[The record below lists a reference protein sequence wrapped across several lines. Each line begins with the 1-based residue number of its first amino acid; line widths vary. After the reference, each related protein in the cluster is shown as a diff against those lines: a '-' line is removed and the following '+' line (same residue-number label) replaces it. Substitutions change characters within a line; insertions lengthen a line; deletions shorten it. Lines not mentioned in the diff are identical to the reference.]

1 MPRGFGPGGPGEW
14 GGGQNPE
21 WWTQPGRGA
30 EAWQGFGKRLLLR
43 GLFFFAFMILVL
55 VGMGVLLAK
64 LVSNLGG
71 VSGLLAIIASPFV
84 LALVAALIGR
94 SFLRSWRPVRRLIKA
109 AGELADGDYSAR
121 VEPSGSGSMRAAIA
135 SFNDMAGR
143 LETADEQRRRLLA
156 DLGHELR
163 TPLTVIR
170 GEIEAMLDGVHEIDT
185 DHLKLLMNEVQ
196 VMERL
201 LEDLRTLSLLDAG
214 RLDLHPEPTDLVALV
229 DDVADGYR
237 RRAAEADVQIS
248 VEADVVPE
256 ALVDPVRIREVL
268 TNLTVNALRAMP
280 GGGGL
285 LFRVRST
292 ERGVGIVVID
302 TGVGIDQPELDHV
315 FDRFHKGSGSR
326 GSGLGLTI
334 SRDLIHAHGGSIAI
348 QSEPGVGT
356 TVLIEL
362 PHAQSASLP

>member
-1 MPRGFGPGGPGEW
+1 MPRHFGPRGPGER
-14 GGGQNPE
+14 GGHDAE
-21 WWTQPGRGA
+21 WWAQPGRGA
-30 EAWQGFGKRLLLR
+30 EAWQGFGKRLILR
-43 GLFFFAFMILVL
+43 GLFFFAVLVL
-55 VGMGVLLAK
+55 VLIGIGVLIAK
-64 LVSNLGG
+64 LVSSLGG
-71 VSGLLAIIASPFV
+71 LSGLLAIVASPFL
-84 LALVAALIGR
+84 LALVAVLIGR
-94 SFLRSWRPVRRLIKA
+94 SFMRSWRPVRRLINA
-109 AGELADGDYSAR
+109 AGALADGDYSAR
-121 VEPSGSGSMRAAIA
+121 VEPTGSGSMRAAMT

-170 GEIEAMLDGVHEIDT
+170 GEIEAMLDGVHEIDVE
-185 DHLKLLMNEVQ
+185 HLKLLMNEVQ

-237 RRAAEADVQIS
+237 RRAAETGVHIS
-248 VEADVVPE
+248 VEASEVPE
-256 ALVDPVRIREVL
+256 LLLDPVRIREVL
-268 TNLTVNALRAMP
+268 TNLTVNSLRSMP
-280 GGGGL
+280 DGGGL
-285 LFRVRST
+285 LFRVRPT
-292 ERGVGIVVID
+292 ERGVGVVVID
-302 TGVGIDQPELDHV
+302 TGTGIDQPELDQV

-334 SRDLIHAHGGSIAI
+334 SRDLIQAHGGSIEI
-348 QSEPGVGT
+348 QSESSVGT

-362 PHAQSASLP
+362 PRVSA